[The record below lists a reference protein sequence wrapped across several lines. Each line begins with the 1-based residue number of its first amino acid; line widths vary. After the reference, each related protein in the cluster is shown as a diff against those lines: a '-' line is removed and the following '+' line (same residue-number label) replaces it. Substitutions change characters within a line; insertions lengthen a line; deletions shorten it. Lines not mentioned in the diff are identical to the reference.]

1 MAAPRNLKRP
11 TGRKSPGMADKA
23 DRHDLYEA
31 SVQDVVEETTFV
43 ARTFESLRARAPT
56 GLREDFCGTASAAC
70 QWVRGDEQRFAIG
83 VDFDAEVLEW
93 GREHRL
99 SRLAPAERQR
109 VKLIND
115 DVLAV
120 DTGPVDIVTAFNFS
134 YWTFKTREQLRS
146 YFAAARAALVEDGLM
161 FLDIFGGS
169 DAYVMGKEKTPHKKF
184 TYVWDQ
190 HSFDPITA
198 DFVCHI
204 HFRFPDGTR
213 QKNAF
218 TYEWRLWTL
227 PEIRELL
234 SEAGFSRVRVFW
246 ETEDED
252 GEGTGEYLE
261 ATTGLNDPAWIAYI
275 VAER

>member
-11 TGRKSPGMADKA
+11 TSRKSPGMAEKA

-31 SVQDVVEETTFV
+31 SVQDVVEETTFL
-43 ARTFESLRARAPT
+43 ARTFELLRGRAPA

-70 QWVRGDEQRFAIG
+70 QWVRGGEQRFAIG
-83 VDFDAEVLEW
+83 VDFDPEVLEW

-99 SRLAPAERQR
+99 SRLASAERQR
-109 VKLIND
+109 VKLINE
-115 DVLAV
+115 DVLKV
-120 DTGPVDIVTAFNFS
+120 DTGSVDIVTAFNFS
-134 YWTFKTREQLRS
+134 YWTFKTRDQLRS
-146 YFAAARAALVEDGLM
+146 YFAAARSALVDDGLM

-169 DAYVMGKEKTPHKKF
+169 DAYVMGKEKTQHKKF
-184 TYVWDQ
+184 TYIWDQ

-227 PEIRELL
+227 PEVRELL
-234 SEAGFSRVRVFW
+234 TEAGFSRVRVFW

-252 GEGTGEYLE
+252 GEGTGEYEE
-261 ATTGLNDPAWIAYI
+261 ATAGLNDPAWIAFI

>member
-1 MAAPRNLKRP
+1 VAAPGNLKRP
-11 TGRKSPGMADKA
+11 TSRKSPGLADKA

-43 ARTFESLRARAPT
+43 ASTFEQLRGRAPV

-70 QWVRGDEQRFAIG
+70 QWVRGDDQRFAIG
-83 VDFDAEVLEW
+83 VDFDAEVLDW

-99 SRLAPAERQR
+99 SRLAPAQRQR

-115 DVLAV
+115 DVLKV

-146 YFAAARAALVEDGLM
+146 YFAAARAALVDDGLM

-169 DAYVMGKEKTPHKKF
+169 DAYVMGKEKTRHKNF

-218 TYEWRLWTL
+218 TYEWRLWTI

-234 SEAGFSRVRVFW
+234 TEAGFTRVRVFW
-246 ETEDED
+246 ETEDDD

-261 ATTGLNDPAWIAYI
+261 AAAGLNDPAWIAFI

>member
-1 MAAPRNLKRP
+1 MKRP
-11 TGRKSPGMADKA
+11 TSRKSPGLADKA

-43 ARTFESLRARAPT
+43 ASTFEHLRGRAPV

-83 VDFDAEVLEW
+83 VDFDAEVLDW

-99 SRLAPAERQR
+99 SRLAAAQRQR

-115 DVLAV
+115 DVLKV

-146 YFAAARAALVEDGLM
+146 YFAAARSALVEDGLM

-169 DAYVMGKEKTPHKKF
+169 DAYVMGKEKTRHKHF

-218 TYEWRLWTL
+218 TYEWRLWTI

-234 SEAGFSRVRVFW
+234 TEAGFTRVRVFW
-246 ETEDED
+246 ETEDDD

-261 ATTGLNDPAWIAYI
+261 AAAGLNDPAWIAFI